1 MILLRSI
8 MMENLR
14 EGSSES
20 IIPALMLQKDNLSNN
35 DGSFLD
41 FLIKTEN
48 NQVLIQL
55 YDKRDGLPSSRE
67 KFPTLKATFNQKY
80 FILYIDPKS

>member
-1 MILLRSI
+1 
-8 MMENLR
+8 
-14 EGSSES
+14 
-20 IIPALMLQKDNLSNN
+20 MLWKDNLSNN
-35 DGSFLD
+35 EGSFLD

>member
-1 MILLRSI
+1 MRDLFWIFLLK
-8 MMENLR
+8 
-14 EGSSES
+14 
-20 IIPALMLQKDNLSNN
+20 Q
-35 DGSFLD
+35 
-41 FLIKTEN
+41 N